1 MNMRKTAPSLLLTAL
16 LLAALVPAGPVAAT
30 PTEASEF
37 YYGVEYDW
45 TSVDS
50 DLTNFTGLDLP
61 EIFGEVMG
69 AADDAGFNLVVGQLL
84 TGSSNV
90 YDTTQKTS
98 HLKPFKTWMAKT

>member
-1 MNMRKTAPSLLLTAL
+1 MRKTAPSLLLTTL
-16 LLAALVPAGPVAAT
+16 LLAALLPAGPVAAT

-61 EIFGEVMG
+61 EMLGEVMG
-69 AADDAGFNLVVGQLL
+69 AADDAGLNLVVGQLL

-90 YDTTQKTS
+90 
-98 HLKPFKTWMAKT
+98 